1 MEGCI
6 VQQDGSLEALVW
18 QAEAQHRLP
27 REAITAL
34 LAAPEAEANLA
45 AAADR
50 VRRAF
55 VGDGVHLRGLIEFSN
70 ICRQD
75 CMCCGLRRENGKA
88 KRYRLSA
95 DAIV

>member
-34 LAAPEAEANLA
+34 LAAPEAEENLA
-45 AAADR
+45 AA
-50 VRRAF
+50 
-55 VGDGVHLRGLIEFSN
+55 G
-70 ICRQD
+70 
-75 CMCCGLRRENGKA
+75 
-88 KRYRLSA
+88 
-95 DAIV
+95 